1 MPVLNT
7 IPTGIDPGNHTIQI
21 DTVTTTGEPVSIA
34 LGLTITTG
42 LLPTTGA
49 NTDTHL
55 AWLTLM
61 LALGA
66 LTTLTASGHRRQRGE
81 RRHSVTNARSI

>member
-1 MPVLNT
+1 MHLF
-7 IPTGIDPGNHTIQI
+7 
-21 DTVTTTGEPVSIA
+21 
-34 LGLTITTG
+34 GLTISSG
-42 LLPTTGA
+42 LLPVTGA
-49 NTDTHL
+49 STNAHL

>member
-1 MPVLNT
+1 MDDLRNYAAARSVPT
-7 IPTGIDPGNHTIQI
+7 IES
-21 DTVTTTGEPVSIA
+21 TTSASGTNA
-34 LGLTITTG
+34 
-42 LLPTTGA
+42 
-49 NTDTHL
+49 HL